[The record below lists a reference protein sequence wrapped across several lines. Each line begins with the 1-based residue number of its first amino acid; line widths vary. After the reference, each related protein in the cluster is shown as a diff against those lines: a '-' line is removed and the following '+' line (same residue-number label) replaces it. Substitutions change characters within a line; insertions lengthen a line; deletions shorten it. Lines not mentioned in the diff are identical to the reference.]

1 MLHARTFCQIH
12 LCLFQ
17 VDDGN
22 TDKEVPSLH
31 VATGKSRGGQ
41 GAPAKALLV
50 ILVRHT
56 ELLHL
61 ALGEVAAV

>member
-31 VATGKSRGGQ
+31 VTGKSRDGQ
-41 GAPAKALLV
+41 GAPAEAFLGT
-50 ILVRHT
+50 LVRHT

-61 ALGEVAAV
+61 AWGEVTAI